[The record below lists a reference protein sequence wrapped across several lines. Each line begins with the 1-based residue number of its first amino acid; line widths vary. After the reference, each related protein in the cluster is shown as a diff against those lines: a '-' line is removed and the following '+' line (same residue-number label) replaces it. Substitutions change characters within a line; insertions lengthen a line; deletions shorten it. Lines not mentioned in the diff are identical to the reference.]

1 MKYADDPKWVRIRWV
16 LFILFWLVW
25 LAMLVVSIVI
35 IIYAPKVNTY
45 LVFFCA
51 KITLYVRPYV
61 RPILHL
67 TYNRIFRCSALVPPS
82 IAFILDF

>member
-25 LAMLVVSIVI
+25 LAMLVASIVI

-45 LVFFCA
+45 LVFFA
-51 KITLYVRPYV
+51 QSSL
-61 RPILHL
+61 
-67 TYNRIFRCSALVPPS
+67 
-82 IAFILDF
+82 